1 MSAPRIALDRVSKRY
16 RRSAVRWQ
24 SLKGALLKGE
34 MRRTFAAAE
43 EFWALRDLSLE
54 VRAGETLGVIGPNGA
69 GKSTLLKLVSGIL
82 RPTAGTLRVDGRV
95 AALIELGAGFHPE
108 ISGLENVVINGV
120 LLGLSR
126 AEVKRR
132 LPDILAFAD
141 LGDFIGEPVKTYSSG
156 MYARLGFAVAV
167 HAGAPVL
174 LVDEI
179 LSVGDEAFQ
188 RKCLARIR
196 QLQREG
202 TAILLVSHDL
212 DLVAQ
217 VCHRA
222 AWLEAGALKLAGP
235 PDEVVGRYRASL
247 APAPPEEKREE
258 EVLRYGDRRV
268 ALASVTLHGP
278 GGAPAEALRSGEDAS
293 IRIRYAM
300 REPTPDLVFGVGLFD
315 AALRPVY
322 GTNTAIDGALPG
334 PWPPRGEVEFALP
347 GCPLTAGHY
356 CLDAAA
362 HAADG
367 TPYDYWKRCL
377 EFTVESPVA
386 DLGGVRPPHA
396 WAIRTSDGAG
406 T

>member
-1 MSAPRIALDRVSKRY
+1 VSTPCVVLDRVSKRY
-16 RRSAVRWQ
+16 HRSAYRWQ
-24 SLKGALLKGE
+24 SFKGALLKRE
-34 MRRTFAAAE
+34 LKATFTAGE
-43 EFWALRDLSLE
+43 EFWALRDCSMA

-82 RPTAGTLRVDGRV
+82 RPTAGTVRVDGRV

-108 ISGLENVVINGV
+108 MSGLENVLINGV
-120 LLGLSR
+120 LLGLTR
-126 AEVKRR
+126 AQVRR
-132 LPDILAFAD
+132 LMPDILDFAE

-167 HAGAPVL
+167 HAGAPIL

-196 QLQREG
+196 RLQRDG

-212 DLVAQ
+212 DMVAQ
-217 VCHRA
+217 ISHRA
-222 AWLEAGALKLAGP
+222 AWMEGGAIKLAGP
-235 PDEVVGRYRASL
+235 PGEVVERYRASL

-268 ALASVTLHGP
+268 ALDAVTLHGP
-278 GGAPAEALRSGEDAS
+278 GGAETAAVRSGEDAS
-293 IRIRYAM
+293 VRIRYAM
-300 REPTPDLVFGVGLFD
+300 REPTADLVFGVGLFD
-315 AALRPVY
+315 GGRHPVY
-322 GTNTAIDGALPG
+322 GTNTAIDGAALGPLPL
-334 PWPPRGEVEFALP
+334 RGEIAFSLP
-347 GCPLTAGHY
+347 GCPLAGGAY
-356 CLDAAA
+356 ILDAAA

-367 TPYDYWKRCL
+367 TPYDYWKQCL
-377 EFTVESPVA
+377 TFTVESPLG

-396 WAIRTSDGAG
+396 WSVRAVD
-406 T
+406 